1 MRFPALE
8 IMPIRLMICAYNNE
22 NPFRKG
28 QVKGKSEC
36 RITAT
41 RILYEI
47 LI

>member
-22 NPFRKG
+22 NPFWKG

-36 RITAT
+36 RIT
-41 RILYEI
+41 LYEI